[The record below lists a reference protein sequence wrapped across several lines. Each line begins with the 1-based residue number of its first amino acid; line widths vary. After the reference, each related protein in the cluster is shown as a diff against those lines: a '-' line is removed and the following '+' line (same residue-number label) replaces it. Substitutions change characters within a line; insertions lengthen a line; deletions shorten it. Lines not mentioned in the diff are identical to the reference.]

1 MTKNANQPQTV
12 STPGNTLAV
21 TNYTM
26 PVSMKSNLFY
36 KRSSNNGKK
45 RGRLVLKTRP
55 SLP

>member
-26 PVSMKSNLFY
+26 PGSMKSNLFY